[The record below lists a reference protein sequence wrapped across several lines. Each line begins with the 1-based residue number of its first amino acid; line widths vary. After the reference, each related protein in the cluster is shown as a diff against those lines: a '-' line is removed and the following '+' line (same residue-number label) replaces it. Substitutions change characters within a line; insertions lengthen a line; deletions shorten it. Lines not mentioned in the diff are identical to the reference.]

1 MECVREVLNDN
12 SFCKTSLSS
21 FGTLFVEKLNLINF
35 RCYEKL
41 SVKVDK
47 GPVVLTGPNGSG
59 KTNILEAI
67 SYLVPGRGLR
77 GAKYT
82 DLTFTSL
89 SAKSDVSQPMKELRR
104 HIDNPLKW
112 AISGKICFNGLFT
125 DIGTG
130 LEQTSEVN
138 LKTRRVV
145 KIDGKNCGSQSALG
159 HHLSALWV
167 TPSMDRLFAEG
178 AAGRRRF
185 VDRLVVGLDPEHAA
199 RVTEYESC
207 MRGRN
212 KLLKEGTYNKE
223 WLSSLEETMVTSGV
237 ALAASRLGM
246 IEKLNEITSEQY
258 GVFPAAELGMKGKL
272 EGWLFDIPAIEVED
286 KYRASL
292 LDSRQYDCYSGTT
305 DLGPHKS
312 DLAVLHRKS
321 GMEASKCSTGEQKA
335 LLIRIVLAAAALQH
349 EEKSKMPIMLLD
361 EVGAH
366 LDKLRRSELF
376 SIIGDMGV
384 QAWMTG
390 TDRSL
395 FENSGFDTQYFNVFN
410 STLTEAS

>member
-1 MECVREVLNDN
+1 MECVKEVLNDN
-12 SFCKTSLSS
+12 GFCKTSLSS
-21 FGTLFVEKLNLINF
+21 FGTLFVEKLNLSNF

-82 DLTFTSL
+82 DLTFTSF
-89 SAKSDVSQPMKELRR
+89 SAKLDASEPMKEVRS
-104 HIDNPLKW
+104 HIDSPLKW
-112 AISGKICFNGLFT
+112 AISGKICCNGLFT

-145 KIDGKNCGSQSALG
+145 KIDGKNCGSQSVLG

-212 KLLKEGTYNKE
+212 KLLKDGAYNKE

-237 ALAASRLGM
+237 ALTASRMGM
-246 IEKLNEITSEQY
+246 IEKLNKITKEEY
-258 GVFPAAELGMKGKL
+258 GVFPAAHLGMTGKL
-272 EGWLFDIPAIEVED
+272 EDWLFDTPAIEVED
-286 KYRASL
+286 RYRGSL
-292 LDSRQYDCYSGTT
+292 LDSRQYDSHSGAT

-312 DLAVLHRKS
+312 DLVVLHGRS

-335 LLIRIVLAAAALQH
+335 LLIRIVLGAAALQH
-349 EEKSKMPIMLLD
+349 EEKSRMPIMLLD

-390 TDRSL
+390 TDRLL
-395 FENSGFDTQYFNVFN
+395 FENSGLDTQYFNVFN

>member
-1 MECVREVLNDN
+1 MECVKEVLNDN

-21 FGTLFVEKLNLINF
+21 FGTLFVEKLNLSNF

-41 SVKVDK
+41 SVKVDR

-89 SAKSDVSQPMKELRR
+89 SSKPDVSQPIKEGRPD
-104 HIDNPLKW
+104 IDNPLKW

-130 LEQTSEVN
+130 LEQKSEVN

-145 KIDGKNCGSQSALG
+145 KIDGKNCGSQSLLG
-159 HHLSALWV
+159 HYLSALWV

-185 VDRLVVGLDPEHAA
+185 VDRLVVGLDPEHST

-212 KLLKEGTYNKE
+212 KLLKEGAYNKE

-237 ALAASRLGM
+237 ALTASRMDM
-246 IEKLNEITSEQY
+246 IEKLNKVTREKY
-258 GVFPAAELGMKGKL
+258 GVFPAAELGMTGKL
-272 EGWLFDIPAIEVED
+272 EGWLFDLPAIEVED
-286 KYRASL
+286 KYRQSL
-292 LDSRQYDCYSGTT
+292 LDTRQYDCHSGVT

-335 LLIRIVLAAAALQH
+335 LLIRIVLAAATLQH
-349 EEKSKMPIMLLD
+349 EEKSRMPIMLLD

-395 FENSGFDTQYFNVFN
+395 FENSGTDTQYFKVFN